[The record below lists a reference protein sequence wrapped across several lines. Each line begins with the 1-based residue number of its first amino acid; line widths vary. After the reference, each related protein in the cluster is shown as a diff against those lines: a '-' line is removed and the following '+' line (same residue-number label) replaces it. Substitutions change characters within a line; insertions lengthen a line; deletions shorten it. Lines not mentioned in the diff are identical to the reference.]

1 MRYRKSLLCLKLSN
15 SGNVL
20 KYLVLSDN
28 RKIVCGWTNISCI
41 VIIQVIIFEETYQP
55 ILSMNPYV
63 KLGIGWMD
71 GIRTKLINMVSNHL
85 LFRVIHYKKETSISY
100 RGSKSIT
107 TLQNFTTKNVI
118 VKEQR
123 VYGSWLG
130 VNPRLK
136 MYSNGQRKLLSNF
149 ILF

>member
-1 MRYRKSLLCLKLSN
+1 M
-15 SGNVL
+15 
-20 KYLVLSDN
+20 
-28 RKIVCGWTNISCI
+28 
-41 VIIQVIIFEETYQP
+41 IIFEETYQP

>member
-1 MRYRKSLLCLKLSN
+1 M
-15 SGNVL
+15 
-20 KYLVLSDN
+20 
-28 RKIVCGWTNISCI
+28 
-41 VIIQVIIFEETYQP
+41 IIFEETYQRIP
-55 ILSMNPYV
+55 PMNPYV

-71 GIRTKLINMVSNHL
+71 DIRTKLINTVTNHL
-85 LFRVIHYKKETSISY
+85 LFRVIYYKKETSISY

-123 VYGSWLG
+123 VYGSWQGLRG
-130 VNPRLK
+130 RQLK
-136 MYSNGQRKLLSNF
+136 IYSNGQRKLLSNF